1 MPMAPTRRLVG
12 AIGVF
17 GLEGAKL
24 MSDVPWAVVAVVGLL
39 ALVCLAALAAHA
51 VLAALAIRRARL
63 EDLPV
68 MLDSSGRT
76 LLGLFKSLRVGVGQA
91 GLSAGPG
98 ASPQGPVADLAI
110 SGGATSPDSTA
121 VGEPGG
127 GGAQ

>member
-1 MPMAPTRRLVG
+1 
-12 AIGVF
+12 
-17 GLEGAKL
+17 

-39 ALVCLAALAAHA
+39 ALVCLAALVAHA

-98 ASPQGPVADLAI
+98 AGPQGPVADPAL
-110 SGGATSPDSTA
+110 SDGATSPDSTA
-121 VGEPGG
+121 VAELGG

>member
-1 MPMAPTRRLVG
+1 
-12 AIGVF
+12 
-17 GLEGAKL
+17 
-24 MSDVPWAVVAVVGLL
+24 MSDVPWAVVAVVGLP

-51 VLAALAIRRARL
+51 VPAALAIRRARL

-76 LLGLFKSLRVGVGQA
+76 LLGLFKSLRVGVRQA

-98 ASPQGPVADLAI
+98 PSPQGPVADPAL

-121 VGEPGG
+121 AGEPGG

>member
-1 MPMAPTRRLVG
+1 
-12 AIGVF
+12 
-17 GLEGAKL
+17 

-76 LLGLFKSLRVGVGQA
+76 LLGLFKSLRVGVGRA

-98 ASPQGPVADLAI
+98 ASPQGPVADSAL
-110 SGGATSPDSTA
+110 SGGGVTSPDSTVA
-121 VGEPGG
+121 AEPGG

>member
-1 MPMAPTRRLVG
+1 MAPTRRRVG
-12 AIGVF
+12 AISVF

-76 LLGLFKSLRVGVGQA
+76 LLGLFKSLRVGVRQ
-91 GLSAGPG
+91 AGPG
-98 ASPQGPVADLAI
+98 AGVGASSQGPVADPVL
-110 SGGATSPDSTA
+110 SGGATSQEGRA
-121 VGEPGG
+121 AAEPGG